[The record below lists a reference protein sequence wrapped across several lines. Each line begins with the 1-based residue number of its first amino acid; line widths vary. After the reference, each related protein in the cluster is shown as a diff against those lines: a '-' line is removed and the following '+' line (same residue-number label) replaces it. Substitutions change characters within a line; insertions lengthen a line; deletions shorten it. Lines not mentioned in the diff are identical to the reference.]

1 LDVPADA
8 RAGVLVDNVVDL
20 VADGSAAAVGAVGI
34 QVTDCIGYCLG
45 CAVRVVDGDGVAADD
60 GSVAGTAGFADNRF
74 ADEVVKDTVVD
85 GGIPVPAAA
94 GAGVLVDNVDALV
107 ATAGFA
113 DTRFAD
119 DVPAETDTADDVD
132 AKQDHFF
139 YKDFLDAATH

>member
-1 LDVPADA
+1 MTQHCLHLDVPAA
-8 RAGVLVDNVVDL
+8 AGAGVLVVDVDGL

-34 QVTDCIGYCLG
+34 H
-45 CAVRVVDGDGVAADD
+45 VVDSDGDAADD
-60 GSVAGTAGFADNRF
+60 GSVAGTAGFADNRI
-74 ADEVVKDTVVD
+74 ADEVVQDTVVD

-94 GAGVLVDNVDALV
+94 GAGVLVDNVDGLV

-132 AKQDHFF
+132 AKQDHFC
-139 YKDFLDAATH
+139 YQDFLDAATH